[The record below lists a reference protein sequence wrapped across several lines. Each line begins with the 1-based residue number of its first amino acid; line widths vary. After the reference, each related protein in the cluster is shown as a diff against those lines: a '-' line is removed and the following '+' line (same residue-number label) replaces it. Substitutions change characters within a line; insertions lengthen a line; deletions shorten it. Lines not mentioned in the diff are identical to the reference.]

1 MTPDFED
8 CTSVLRSLYAFH
20 DNELTAAEADE
31 IRQHLMAC
39 EPCLDHFEVED
50 ALRVLIRRCCAE
62 DKAPEDLRI
71 RMRATYSRTVIF
83 TEHTE

>member
-20 DNELTAAEADE
+20 DNELSAAEADE

-39 EPCLDHFEVED
+39 EPCLDHFQVED
-50 ALRVLIRRCCAE
+50 ALRVLIRRCCADE
-62 DKAPEDLRI
+62 RAPEGLRL
-71 RMRATYSRTVIF
+71 RMRATYSRTVTF
-83 TEHTE
+83 TEGTD